1 MEDSR
6 NPEKAPEQAP
16 EQAMDGLL
24 SHSLRKAANPTGQV
38 CPDAEILAAYCERS
52 LPRSETARWEAH
64 FATCGRCQAQLATLV
79 RSYDVTGLERGT
91 LDRAA
96 SLAWLWNW
104 RWVAPAATAAVVVLA
119 LWVVDPASLVNR
131 SPSLETD
138 LLKKDQATPAAS
150 ASAVEEQKQ
159 NAAAAP
165 AEPELATPRQALDQ
179 AERDALEPEAPGRR
193 AQLANE
199 PAGAAEIGRGA
210 DEQEAQAKLAS
221 KAAVRA
227 LTEETAGATERTAER
242 ADDQLPDSPVLVDS
256 FRANRAREVSEDRA
270 ETAVVSGV
278 LVERTAGTRIAS
290 PSPSI
295 LWRFAASGRIDH
307 SSDKGTTWSAQADFG
322 VELLAG
328 SAPSELVCWVVGRAG
343 FVARTTDGERWET
356 ATTPTA
362 DDLVGVEAQDAMNAT
377 VITVGGSR
385 YVTTDGGRTWA
396 LAAGR

>member
-1 MEDSR
+1 MENSR
-6 NPEKAPEQAP
+6 NPKKGPEQAP

-24 SHSLRKAANPTGQV
+24 SHSLREAADPAGQV
-38 CPDAEILAAYCERS
+38 CPDAEILAAYYERS

-79 RSYDVTGLERGT
+79 RSYDVTGLEAGAP
-91 LDRAA
+91 DQAA

-131 SPSLETD
+131 SPSLETEFREA
-138 LLKKDQATPAAS
+138 DQATPAAS
-150 ASAVEEQKQ
+150 ASAAEEQKQ
-159 NAAAAP
+159 DAAVAP
-165 AEPELATPRQALDQ
+165 AEQELATPRQALEK
-179 AERDALEPEAPGRR
+179 AERDALEPETPGRR
-193 AQLANE
+193 AQLAKE
-199 PAGAAEIGRGA
+199 PASAADIGRGT

-227 LTEETAGATERTAER
+227 LTEQPAGAAERTAER
-242 ADDQLPDSPVLVDS
+242 ADDQLPESPALVDS

-270 ETAVVSGV
+270 KVGAVSGV

-290 PSPSI
+290 PIPSI
-295 LWRFAASGRIDH
+295 LWRFAASGRIEY
-307 SSDKGTTWSAQADFG
+307 SSDEGTTWSVQADLG
-322 VELLAG
+322 VELLTG

-343 FVARTTDGERWET
+343 FVARTTDGERWER

-377 VITVGGSR
+377 VVTAGGNR
-385 YVTTDGGRTWA
+385 YVTADGGRSWA
-396 LAAGR
+396 LAVGR